1 MTAPISEP
9 LEVEV
14 FHHALRAIAEE
25 MGVALIRTARSINIR
40 ERQDASCGIFDARGR
55 LVVQAEHHPAHLG
68 ALVSM
73 VDKTLERYPADMLC
87 AGDVFLGNDPYNG
100 GGTHLPDIT
109 VASPVFDDGELL
121 GFVVAMGHWVD
132 VGGKAPGASIEGST
146 EIYQE
151 GVRIPPL
158 RIARKGVIDENL
170 LDVLLSNMRTAEQN
184 RMDLQAQL
192 AACTIGVN
200 GVRELVQRYG
210 LERYGQLCDDV
221 IRSSEL
227 SLRHALA
234 ALPEVER
241 TFRDCVDDDGID
253 DSPVDV
259 MLTVRI
265 RHDPEPNVVFDFTG
279 SSPQRRGGVNSVKPG
294 VLCALAYALKTLLN
308 PSLVISA
315 GVFDVLELVAPE
327 GCVYNCRPPAPVGGK
342 GPLVER
348 VVELCY
354 GALADVIP
362 DRVIACSSSNTAF
375 FFSWHDADT
384 GRQHI
389 HLEGIAGGMGA
400 RATKDGPDAVQVH
413 TNNMGNMPVEIC
425 EGAVPVRIERF
436 ELVPDSGGRGRWRG
450 GMSTMKEYRCLTE
463 MHFVPHGDRH
473 KFPPWGLF
481 GGQSGAAGCFTWVRD
496 GAETQ
501 IPSKGEGIT
510 LAPGD
515 LLRIRTP
522 GGGGYGPPEQRE
534 PGLVAEDLAEGR
546 VTAG

>member
-1 MTAPISEP
+1 MNGPISEP

-14 FHHALRAIAEE
+14 FFHALRAIAEE
-25 MGVALIRTARSINIR
+25 MGAALIRTARSINIR
-40 ERQDASCGIFDARGR
+40 ERQDASCGIFNPQGR

-73 VDKTLERYPADMLC
+73 VEKTLERYPAETLRE
-87 AGDVFLGNDPYNG
+87 GDVFIGNDPYQG

-109 VASPVFDDGELL
+109 VAAPVFAEDELCA
-121 GFVVAMGHWVD
+121 FVVAMGHWVD

-151 GVRIPPL
+151 GVRMAPL
-158 RIARKGVIDENL
+158 RIVDARVVNENL
-170 LDVLLSNMRTAEQN
+170 LDVLLSNMRTPEQN

-200 GVRELVQRYG
+200 GVQELVARYG
-210 LERYGQLCDDV
+210 MVRYEQLCDDV

-227 SLRHALA
+227 SLRNALA

-241 TFRDCVDDDGID
+241 TFHDCVDDDGID
-253 DSPVDV
+253 DSPVDLV
-259 MLTVRI
+259 LTVRI
-265 RHDPEPNVVFDFTG
+265 RHEPEPHVVFDFTG
-279 SSPQRRGGVNSVKPG
+279 SSPQRRGGVNSVKTG
-294 VLCALAYALKTLLN
+294 VGCALAYTLKTLLN
-308 PSLVISA
+308 PSLVISD
-315 GVFDVLELVAPE
+315 GVFDVCEVIAPE
-327 GCVYNCRPPAPVGGK
+327 GTVFNCLPPAPVGGK
-342 GPLVER
+342 GPLLER

-362 DRVIACSSSNTAF
+362 ERVIACSSSNTAY
-375 FFSWHDADT
+375 FFSWRDRDT

-425 EGAVPVRIERF
+425 ERAVPVRIERF

-450 GMSTMKEYRCLTE
+450 GMSTMKEYRCLDE
-463 MHFVPHGDRH
+463 LHFVPHGDRH
-473 KFPPWGLF
+473 KFRPWGLF
-481 GGQSGAAGCFTWVRD
+481 GGEPGASGRFSWVRD
-496 GAETQ
+496 GVETR
-501 IPSKGEGIT
+501 IPSKGEGIV
-510 LAPGD
+510 LEPGD

-522 GGGGYGPPEQRE
+522 GGGGYGPSEDRDPRM
-534 PGLVAEDLAEGR
+534 VHEDLAEGR
-546 VTAG
+546 VSAP